1 MIIALLIIF
10 PYPDYPPEDIVT
22 VSRSREITSEG
33 IDDTPRW
40 SGEGAGKEMEAS
52 PASTEQ

>member
-1 MIIALLIIF
+1 LIIALLIIF

>member
-1 MIIALLIIF
+1 M
-10 PYPDYPPEDIVT
+10 T